1 MKLTNKELEVIKE
14 VLYDFLDENDYRE
27 DVRDILI
34 NLQTKYE

>member
-27 DVRDILI
+27 DLRDILI

>member
-1 MKLTNKELEVIKE
+1 MKNLTKKQVYILKE

-34 NLQTKYE
+34 TLQS